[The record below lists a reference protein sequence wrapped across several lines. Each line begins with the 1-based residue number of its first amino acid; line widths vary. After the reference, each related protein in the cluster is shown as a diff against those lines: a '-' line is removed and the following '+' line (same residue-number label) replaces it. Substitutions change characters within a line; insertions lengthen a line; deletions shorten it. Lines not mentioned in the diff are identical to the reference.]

1 MNLPAQTGSR
11 PLRLLV
17 VDDDPK
23 FRGYVSAGLRESG
36 HECEVAG
43 DGEEALK
50 LVEDPSQEPFDV
62 VLLDV
67 MMPVK
72 TGWDFLAELRE
83 KGRDVPVVFVT
94 ARDAV
99 DERVRG
105 LQLGADDYVIKPFAF
120 SELLARIEAVAR
132 RNAPSNRLELDGL
145 VLELDARRLSKGE
158 RTVDLT
164 PREFDLLRT
173 LWLARGSYVSRT
185 TLLRDVWGMDFDPGT
200 NIVEVHVARLRRKLE
215 ACGSSLVR
223 TKRGQGYAIDPDQ
236 GRGG

>member
-1 MNLPAQTGSR
+1 MNPPESPR
-11 PLRLLV
+11 HPLRLLV

-23 FRGYVSAGLRESG
+23 FRGYVSTGLRESG
-36 HECEVAG
+36 HECETAEN
-43 DGEEALK
+43 GEEALR
-50 LVEDPSQEPFDV
+50 LVEEPGGAPFDV

-72 TGWDFLAELRE
+72 TGWDMLGELRE

-99 DERVRG
+99 EERVRG
-105 LQLGADDYVIKPFAF
+105 LQLGADDYIIKPFAF

-132 RNAPSNRLELDGL
+132 RRAGPSRMELDGL
-145 VLELDARRLSKGE
+145 TLDLEARRVSKGG

-173 LWLARGSYVSRT
+173 LFQARGRT
-185 TLLRDVWGMDFDPGT
+185 VPKTELLRDVWGMDFDPGT
-200 NIVEVHVARLRRKLE
+200 NLVEVHVARLRRKLE
-215 ACGSSLVR
+215 ACGSSPIR
-223 TKRGQGYAIDPDQ
+223 TKRGQGYSVAYGTEEPA
-236 GRGG
+236 